1 MSTHRSSRV
10 LLGLVGAAT
19 VAALVVPGA
28 AFAKGPGSG
37 GGGGGGGEETTANSL
52 SVPAVFVGANPFSL
66 TCDGT
71 SESPDGQ
78 TPATGYTLAGSYYV
92 QGVNTWQAQ
101 CDDGLEAATA
111 TAAFGDNL
119 TGTAKKAVGSPI
131 RVEIGLFESPATPMT
146 GWDVVKLEP
155 SQLDRVSPYG
165 TLATPVDE
173 GFVSNPVTTLP
184 TRVWAPGTLKV
195 YLQSAPGSPVV
206 NTSAT
211 AEINSTGK
219 VVFGYNLKVTAPG
232 TYVIEYTFPAVTIT
246 TVPKGSITNEGHT
259 VSLPIVVTLGG
270 GGGGRK

>member
-28 AFAKGPGSG
+28 AFAKGPG

-71 SESPDGQ
+71 WKSPDGQ
-78 TPATGYTLAGSYYV
+78 TPKSGYTLAGYYYV

-101 CDDGLEAATA
+101 CDDGLEVATA

-165 TLATPVDE
+165 TLATETSLGV
-173 GFVSNPVTTLP
+173 FASNPVTTLP

-195 YLQSAPGSPVV
+195 YLQSTPGSPVV

-246 TVPKGSITNEGHT
+246 TVPKGTITNEGHT
-259 VSLPIVVTLGG
+259 VSLPIVVTSGG